1 MCKSASPV
9 SSECAEGYQIWDTP
23 INTCETYRCANGD
36 CTDVNVC
43 SCYEGGKATSTCNDD
58 NDYALDNAMQVKNV
72 SAKLDGMATS
82 VISLFVIKDRVEA
95 TEAVL
100 PQISARVLKDG
111 VALPAILLFVL
122 LHVVIVDNALVQKH
136 AHVQKY

>member
-1 MCKSASPV
+1 
-9 SSECAEGYQIWDTP
+9 
-23 INTCETYRCANGD
+23 
-36 CTDVNVC
+36 
-43 SCYEGGKATSTCNDD
+43 
-58 NDYALDNAMQVKNV
+58 MQVKNV

-111 VALPAILLFVL
+111 VAPPAILLFVL